1 LRDGI
6 APSEL
11 ARCIELAAHGFD
23 LEKADASQFVDLE
36 RSIRLLIAGALSPA
50 SSAAGRQSAR
60 SQS

>member
-1 LRDGI
+1 MT
-6 APSEL
+6 PVEL

-23 LEKADASQFVDLE
+23 LKNADASQLVDLE

-50 SSAAGRQSAR
+50 SFAAGRQSAR